1 MKKDNNDDVEQEKL
15 KIATSSGVAS
25 VQLLLRPGFDLMV
38 TRIKKDN
45 YAQNSL
51 TLLHE
56 GSESVLFS
64 PLPWR
69 P

>member
-1 MKKDNNDDVEQEKL
+1 MKKDNNDDIEQEKL

-51 TLLHE
+51 NLLHK
-56 GSESVLFS
+56 GSE
-64 PLPWR
+64 
-69 P
+69 